1 MCMCICAQME
11 GGACVCVGGGGGGR
25 LTVYLH
31 GLALF
36 LLKVV
41 CIYCW
46 GGSEIL
52 SFYDSNQLCQ
62 HQEGL
67 G

>member
-1 MCMCICAQME
+1 MWGGE
-11 GGACVCVGGGGGGR
+11 GGGETYSVFTWVGLIPVKGCV
-25 LTVYLH
+25 H
-31 GLALF
+31 I
-36 LLKVV
+36 LL
-41 CIYCW
+41 

-52 SFYDSNQLCQ
+52 SFYASNQLCQ

>member
-1 MCMCICAQME
+1 M
-11 GGACVCVGGGGGGR
+11 CVGGGGE
-25 LTVYLH
+25 TYSVFTWVDFIH
-31 GLALF
+31 VE
-36 LLKVV
+36 VV
-41 CIYCW
+41 CIYC

-52 SFYDSNQLCQ
+52 SFYASNQLCQ

>member
-11 GGACVCVGGGGGGR
+11 LEGGVCGGGGGGGR

-52 SFYDSNQLCQ
+52 SFYASNQLCQ
-62 HQEGL
+62 DQEEL

>member
-1 MCMCICAQME
+1 MC
-11 GGACVCVGGGGGGR
+11 GGGGGGGGR

-31 GLALF
+31 GLAVF
-36 LLKVV
+36 LLKVCTYTV
-41 CIYCW
+41 G

>member
-11 GGACVCVGGGGGGR
+11 GGVCVGGRGGGE
-25 LTVYLH
+25 TYSVFTWV
-31 GLALF
+31 GLIPVKGCVHI
-36 LLKVV
+36 LL
-41 CIYCW
+41 

-52 SFYDSNQLCQ
+52 SFYASNQLCQ

>member
-11 GGACVCVGGGGGGR
+11 GGVCGGETYSVFTWVGLIPVEG
-25 LTVYLH
+25 VY
-31 GLALF
+31 
-36 LLKVV
+36 
-41 CIYCW
+41 IYCW

-52 SFYDSNQLCQ
+52 SFYASNQLCQ